1 MCFTRRFPCGSGLTQ
16 YLRQKEG
23 AAGTRGADKVTS
35 PSPPCVNLPGYTSKF
50 TIFSQKTSCIFEF
63 VVLYYIPNKGNDQT
77 GQFLNKTSCRRLLRN
92 QIFGGKDKMNTLK
105 AEKRSMDI
113 KAKKLRRE
121 GYVVGNVF
129 GKKIEGSIPVK
140 FHALELEK
148 FLKKAHKGSQIM
160 LDVEGTQYDALI
172 KDVAYNP
179 VAGRIDEIDFQAL
192 VSTEKVHSV
201 VEVILENHDKIV
213 EGVLQE
219 SLEEIAYKALPADLV
234 DEVRVDVGDMKIGD
248 VIRVK
253 DLPIYADKKITIMT
267 DPDAVVVALNA
278 AHNAAVPETET
289 AETEEEPKKD
299 E

>member
-1 MCFTRRFPCGSGLTQ
+1 
-16 YLRQKEG
+16 
-23 AAGTRGADKVTS
+23 
-35 PSPPCVNLPGYTSKF
+35 
-50 TIFSQKTSCIFEF
+50 
-63 VVLYYIPNKGNDQT
+63 
-77 GQFLNKTSCRRLLRN
+77 
-92 QIFGGKDKMNTLK
+92 MNTLK

-192 VSTEKVHSV
+192 VSNEKVHSV
-201 VEVILENHDKIV
+201 AEIVIVNHDKV
-213 EGVLQE
+213 ADGVLQE
-219 SLEEIAYKALPADLV
+219 NMEEVNYKAYPSALV
-234 DEVRVDVGDMKIGD
+234 DKVEVDVAGLKVGDT
-248 VIRVK
+248 IRVK
-253 DLPIYADKKITIMT
+253 DLSLAKDKDIDIKD
-267 DPDAVVVALNA
+267 DPEAVVLTVVAV
-278 AHNAAVPETET
+278 HNGAVPETET
-289 AETEEEPKKD
+289 PEEAETEEAK
-299 E
+299 